1 MTESSAPN
9 VSVVI
14 RAKDEAATISQV
26 LDAVTGQDLAPRE
39 VILVDS
45 GSTDGTLEIARR
57 YPVTIHQMNP
67 ADFTF
72 GAALNL
78 GFGLARGELLV
89 SLNADA
95 IPASSGWLRALVSPL
110 ADASVAGAYG
120 RQLAMDDSWPIVR
133 YSMESL
139 YDGRRRRYAARPRFS
154 NVNSC
159 VRREVWQQFPFHD
172 LWTGCEDADW
182 VKRLVKHGYRL
193 EYVPGAAVKHSH
205 NETLPKLWFR
215 SWTEGAA
222 AAIREPEA
230 RCPLAGQF
238 KTIAV
243 GVARDWARLLQE
255 RRNPRW
261 LPHSVAYRTCR
272 ELAFYRGWQDV
283 AAGRLVPSRTP
294 PPRSTRKDY

>member
-1 MTESSAPN
+1 MTETADSN

-14 RAKDEAATISQV
+14 RVKDEAATIAQV
-26 LDAVTGQDLAPRE
+26 LDAVMGQDLAPGE

-45 GSTDGTLEIARR
+45 GSTDGTLEIAGR
-57 YPVTIHQMNP
+57 YPVKVQEMNP
-67 ADFTF
+67 AEFTF

-95 IPASSGWLRALVSPL
+95 IPASTAWLRGLVSPL
-110 ADASVAGAYG
+110 ANSSVAGAYG

-139 YDGRRRRYAARPRFS
+139 YDGRRRRHVARPRFS

-159 VRREVWQQFPFHD
+159 VRREVWQQFPFHE

-182 VKRLVKHGYRL
+182 ARRVVKHGYRL

-205 NETLPKLWFR
+205 NETLRKLWFR

-222 AAIREPEA
+222 AAIREPEVGC
-230 RCPLAGQF
+230 RLAGRF
-238 KTIAV
+238 
-243 GVARDWARLLQE
+243 
-255 RRNPRW
+255 
-261 LPHSVAYRTCR
+261 
-272 ELAFYRGWQDV
+272 
-283 AAGRLVPSRTP
+283 
-294 PPRSTRKDY
+294 

>member
-1 MTESSAPN
+1 MTAITAPS

-14 RAKDEAATISQV
+14 RARDEASTIAPV
-26 LDAVTGQDLAPRE
+26 LDAVIAQDLAPSE
-39 VILVDS
+39 VILLDS
-45 GSTDGTLEIARR
+45 GSTDATLEIAGR
-57 YPVTIHQMNP
+57 YPITIRQMDP
-67 ADFTF
+67 ARFTF

-78 GFGLARGELLV
+78 GVGLAAGELLV

-95 IPASSGWLRALVSPL
+95 IPVGSGWLRALVGPL
-110 ADASVAGAYG
+110 AEPSVAGSYG

-133 YSMESL
+133 YTMESL
-139 YDGRRRRYAARPRFS
+139 YDGTRRRFTARPRFS

-159 VRREVWQQFPFHD
+159 VRRQVWQQLPFHD

-182 VKRLVKHGYRL
+182 ARRLVTRGYRL
-193 EYVPGAAVKHSH
+193 EYVPAAAVKHSH
-205 NETLPKLWFR
+205 NETLRKLWFR

-222 AAIREPEA
+222 AAIREPDSPC
-230 RCPLAGQF
+230 RLAGQF

-243 GVARDWARLLQE
+243 GIARDWLRLLQE

-261 LPHSVAYRTCR
+261 LPHSVAYRACR
-272 ELAFYRGWQDV
+272 ELAFYRGWRDV
-283 AAGRLVPSRTP
+283 AAGRLVPGPTP

>member
-1 MTESSAPN
+1 MTEIAAPN
-9 VSVVI
+9 VSVIV
-14 RAKDEAATISQV
+14 RAKDEAATIAQV
-26 LDAVTGQDLAPRE
+26 LDAVMAQDLSPCE

-45 GSTDGTLEIARR
+45 GSTDDTLEIAGR
-57 YPVTIHQMNP
+57 YPVTIRRMNP

-78 GFGLARGELLV
+78 GFAPTRGELLV

-95 IPASSGWLRALVSPL
+95 IPAGTGWLRALVNPFS
-110 ADASVAGAYG
+110 DASVAGAYG
-120 RQLAMDDSWPIVR
+120 RQLPMDDSWPVVR
-133 YSMESL
+133 YGIESL
-139 YDGRRRRYAARPRFS
+139 HDSNGGCHAARPRFS

-159 VRREVWQQFPFHD
+159 VRREVWQRLPFHE

-182 VKRLVKHGYRL
+182 AKRVVAHGYCV

-205 NETLPKLWFR
+205 NETLRKLWFR

-230 RCPLAGQF
+230 RCRLAGRL
-238 KTIAV
+238 KTVAV
-243 GVARDWARLLQE
+243 GVARDWLRLLRE

-261 LPHSVAYRTCR
+261 LLHSVAYRTCR
-272 ELAFYRGWQDV
+272 EVAFYRGWRDV